1 VKCIQRRKRH
11 RIRSWST
18 GIFMLLIAI
27 DYRKYYWLTR
37 TTLRVPEEN
46 KDQDK
51 NMKTKTPQLPLG
63 QKLKATGKTCYRCG
77 ADSNITYSCDH
88 TQERQMCTECY
99 QYIHWAINNN
109 KDSFSKAQWH
119 GFEEEACS

>member
-37 TTLRVPEEN
+37 TTPGVPGEN
-46 KDQDK
+46 NDQDK
-51 NMKTKTPQLPLG
+51 NMKTKTPI
-63 QKLKATGKTCYRCG
+63 AVRTKT
-77 ADSNITYSCDH
+77 DSIWH
-88 TQERQMCTECY
+88 IMA
-99 QYIHWAINNN
+99 HL
-109 KDSFSKAQWH
+109 DSPIPHSTNLD
-119 GFEEEACS
+119 GLTSL